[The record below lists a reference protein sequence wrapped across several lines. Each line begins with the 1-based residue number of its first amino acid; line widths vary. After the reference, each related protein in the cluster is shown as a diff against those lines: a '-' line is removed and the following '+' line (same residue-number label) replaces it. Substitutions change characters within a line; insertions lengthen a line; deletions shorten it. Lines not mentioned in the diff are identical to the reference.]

1 MNVHEHEKNHSPID
15 AVDVRV
21 RGYVELYFST
31 QKNMLN
37 SNVMLI
43 LRPVK
48 KIDVLFGTPHM
59 RCLVTVH
66 LMI

>member
-1 MNVHEHEKNHSPID
+1 MFMNMKRTTVQSMLWMYEYEVTWNFIFRLK
-15 AVDVRV
+15 
-21 RGYVELYFST
+21 
-31 QKNMLN
+31 KNMLN